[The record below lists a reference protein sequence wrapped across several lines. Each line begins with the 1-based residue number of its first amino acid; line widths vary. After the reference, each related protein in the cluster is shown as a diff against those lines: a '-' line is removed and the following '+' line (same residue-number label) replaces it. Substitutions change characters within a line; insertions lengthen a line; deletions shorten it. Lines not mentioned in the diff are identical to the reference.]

1 MTFSK
6 TFSAIVVAIALLPYL
21 ACQRIRNN
29 SLINTGNQIVT
40 KIQAYKNEH
49 SRFPSSLKDLGIEEK
64 LEGPIYYQ
72 KESESKYILWFGDGL
87 GESVTYDSESNKWQP
102 GDIEGPKR

>member
-6 TFSAIVVAIALLPYL
+6 TFSAIVVAIALLPCL

-29 SLINTGNQIVT
+29 SLINTGNQLVT
-40 KIQAYKNEH
+40 KIRTYKNDKGTL
-49 SRFPSSLKDLGIEEK
+49 PSTLEDLGIEEK
-64 LEGPIYYQ
+64 LEGPIYYR
-72 KESESKYILWFGDGL
+72 KESESKYIVWFGNGL

-102 GDIEGPKR
+102 GDIEGPKL